1 MQESHRA
8 AGKSIPTLEGL
19 TKYPTWSKGRC
30 GGRGVKTPA
39 DPGESPVP
47 RGSLGAW
54 VLVATYG
61 ELGLQGL
68 WG

>member
-1 MQESHRA
+1 MQESRRA
-8 AGKSIPTLEGL
+8 AGNSIPTLEGL
-19 TKYPTWSKGRC
+19 MKYLTWSKGRC

-54 VLVATYG
+54 VLVAAYG
-61 ELGLQGL
+61 ELCLQGH